1 MFTIKGKVKVVGQLE
16 KISDSFQKRSLV
28 IVTDEKFPQT
38 PQFEFTQDRVSK
50 LDGLK
55 VGQEVSVDFYLRGRE
70 YQKDGVTRYFNS
82 LDGFNVSSGITEV
95 VKKIDERFAP
105 EDDSEGL
112 PF

>member
-1 MFTIKGKVKVVGQLE
+1 MYQAKGKIKAIGQLE
-16 KISDSFQKRSLV
+16 KISDSFHKRKLV
-28 IVTDEKFPQT
+28 LEIEGKFPQFVE
-38 PQFEFTQDRVSK
+38 FEFTQDRVAK

-70 YQKDGVTRYFNS
+70 WSKDGQTKYFTS
-82 LDGFNVSSGITEV
+82 LDGFNVSSGITEA
-95 VKKIDERFAP
+95 VKKIDEKFAP